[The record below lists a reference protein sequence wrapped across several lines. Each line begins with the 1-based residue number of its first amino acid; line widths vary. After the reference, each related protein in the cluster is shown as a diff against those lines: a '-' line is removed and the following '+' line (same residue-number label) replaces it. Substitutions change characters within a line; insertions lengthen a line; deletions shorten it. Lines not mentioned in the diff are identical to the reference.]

1 MQRPSIPWFWILLP
15 VLFLVLPGPAR
26 RLLLDLLGGLTL
38 TLLLLPLLVGGLAV
52 LGWQVLRRRLRTCEA
67 CGFSSLG
74 SPVCPACGTPFPEGA
89 FPGDRTTSRA
99 APGIWKGRTD
109 RDLDARNVTINVE
122 AVDVGGG
129 VAPPL
134 ATPPPPG
141 STGSSAAADQSPP
154 PGS

>member
-52 LGWQVLRRRLRTCEA
+52 LGWQILRRRLRTCEA

-74 SPVCPACGTPFPEGA
+74 SPVCPACGTPFTEGA
-89 FPGDRTTSRA
+89 FSGNREDSPA
-99 APGIWKGRTD
+99 ATGIWKGRIDTD
-109 RDLDARNVTINVE
+109 MDARNVTINVE
-122 AVDVGGG
+122 AVDVGLGSS
-129 VAPPL
+129 AEIDQ
-134 ATPPPPG
+134 TPPP
-141 STGSSAAADQSPP
+141 SS
-154 PGS
+154 

>member
-52 LGWQVLRRRLRTCEA
+52 LGWQILRRRLRTCEA

-74 SPVCPACGTPFPEGA
+74 SPVCPACGTPFTEGV
-89 FPGDRTTSRA
+89 
-99 APGIWKGRTD
+99 TD

-122 AVDVGGG
+122 AVDVGLGSS
-129 VAPPL
+129 AE
-134 ATPPPPG
+134 ADQTPPP
-141 STGSSAAADQSPP
+141 SS
-154 PGS
+154 